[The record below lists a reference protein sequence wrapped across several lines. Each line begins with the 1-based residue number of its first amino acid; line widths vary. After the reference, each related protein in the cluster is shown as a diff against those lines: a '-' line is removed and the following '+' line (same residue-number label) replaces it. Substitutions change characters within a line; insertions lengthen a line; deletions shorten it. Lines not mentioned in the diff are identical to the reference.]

1 MKTFMCLLLLLLG
14 LSTPLSLS
22 ADDRP
27 NILLVMVD
35 DMGYSDLGCFGGEIR
50 TPTLDALAANED
62 GNITSTGPRT
72 GQWEL
77 YDTTSD
83 PGETTNLAAQH
94 PDRVQSMT
102 RLFESWGHSRRRR
115 PA

>member
-1 MKTFMCLLLLLLG
+1 MGNEAVRQGNWK
-14 LSTPLSLS
+14 
-22 ADDRP
+22 
-27 NILLVMVD
+27 LVRAY
-35 DMGYSDLGCFGGEIR
+35 G
-50 TPTLDALAANED
+50 AATED

-94 PDRVQSMT
+94 PERVKSMT
-102 RLFESWGHSRRRR
+102 RLFETWTTRVGVVPREEIVKLM
-115 PA
+115 PMK